1 MVPFKAFDFDPDFAR
16 PPEWAAMYRGV
27 GWNPV
32 PARTPQE
39 DENWK
44 RPVHPWK
51 EFEDRQVPDA
61 TFDRWYGS
69 GGTHVHRA
77 NMGAITGAASGQVFC
92 VDLDTKLDGSRDG
105 VEWLYGL
112 IAVHNANM
120 MPETPHQRTGGGG
133 HQFFFIAPEGWTAP
147 TFKTPLGVDIRGQGG
162 FAMLPPSRHESGRDY
177 AWEPGSEPWAVPV
190 LLAPPWLIEA
200 IDKLRE
206 QFAANAGQHV
216 ERTPSAEDLN
226 PFGQRV
232 DGREERLRDLIWGVA
247 VDLRR
252 EFPGPTFDPAR
263 VESERERCWQRYL
276 FEVKTRIADPLLTN
290 EQGLEREGR
299 GRAAFI
305 ERWDRAIGQWDG
317 KLLEAAGQPRPDPFP
332 AAQAEALPIWFDP
345 FAKISVPPFP
355 LDLLPPILGA
365 YVEHQAK
372 TLGADPTGIAV
383 AALTVV
389 SGTLDQRFV
398 LKMRRTGEWYQPP
411 RLWAML
417 VGESAT
423 KKTPI
428 MTAALKPLR
437 RIEYEF
443 WQKQAQDMAAWEE
456 VEKADRGAKPPL
468 PTRFIIND
476 TTVEAVSE
484 ILARQARGLMVVHDE
499 LSGFVASLD
508 RYAKGGG
515 AASGGDRAF
524 WLTAH
529 NGGPMAVDRVGKSR
543 MIENLCVA
551 FLGGTQPGRLRELE
565 DLMSDGLTQRFLPV
579 IIGRG
584 AAPSDLDNDVVV
596 LRYADLIRGL
606 ISRPPQTF
614 YMTDDGLKI
623 ADAFNHE
630 INELEDL
637 SEGISQAFCSW
648 VGKLPGYHGS
658 LSTLLHVLENRDDAY
673 SLHVGK
679 GTVERAGRLLT
690 DFFIPH
696 GRAFYQ
702 DVLGDLDNDAEA
714 IASFILTDDRDR
726 YTVSDLQSNV
736 RALGRVETQWGMRG
750 KLAAFVSGGW
760 LVEDGQRAW
769 NVPPGLR
776 LQFAERRRVEL
787 ERKARITSRF
797 KAKEPTDEAPL

>member
-16 PPEWAAMYRGV
+16 PPDWAAMYRGL

-32 PARTPQE
+32 PAYLPTEEE
-39 DENWK
+39 DWK
-44 RPVHPWK
+44 RPVHRWR

-61 TFDRWYGS
+61 TFDRWYGPD
-69 GGTHVHRA
+69 GQHRARA
-77 NMGAITGAASGQVFC
+77 NMGTITGAASDQVFC
-92 VDLDTKLDGSRDG
+92 LDLDSRLDGRPDG
-105 VEWLYGL
+105 IEWFFGL
-112 IAVHNANM
+112 IAVHNSNM

-133 HQFFFIAPEGWTAP
+133 HQFFFRAPAGWVAP
-147 TFKTPLGVDIRGQGG
+147 TIRTPGGIDIRGQGG
-162 FAMLPPSRHESGRDY
+162 FAMLPPSRHQSGRDY
-177 AWEPGSEPWAVPV
+177 TWEPGSEPWAVPV

-200 IDKLRE
+200 IDKLRAE
-206 QFAANAGQHV
+206 FAANAGQHV
-216 ERTPSAEDLN
+216 ERTPSGEELN
-226 PFGQRV
+226 VFGLRV
-232 DGREERLRDLIWGVA
+232 DGREERMRDLIWGVA
-247 VDLRR
+247 CDLRR
-252 EFPGPTFDPAR
+252 EFPGKPDPAR
-263 VESERERCWQRYL
+263 VAAERERVWQRYL
-276 FEVKTRIADPLLTN
+276 FEVKTRIADPTLSN

-305 ERWDRAIGQWDG
+305 ERWDRALGQWDG
-317 KLLEAAGQPRPDPFP
+317 KLLEAAGEAKPDPFP
-332 AAQAEALPIWFDP
+332 VAPAEGVPIWFDP
-345 FAKISVPPFP
+345 FAKVSVPPFP
-355 LDLLPPILGA
+355 LDLLPPILAA

-372 TLGADPTGIAV
+372 TLGADPAGIAV
-383 AALTVV
+383 AALTTI

-411 RLWAML
+411 RLWAVL

-443 WQKQAQDMAAWEE
+443 WAKQAQDTAAWNEL
-456 VEKADRGAKPPL
+456 EKGDRGAKPPP
-468 PTRFIIND
+468 PTRFIVND

-484 ILARQARGLMVVHDE
+484 ILTRQARGLLVVHDE
-499 LSGFVASLD
+499 LSSFVGSLD
-508 RYAKGGG
+508 RYSNSG
-515 AASGGDRAF
+515 SGGDRAF
-524 WLTAH
+524 WLMAH
-529 NGGPMAVDRVGKSR
+529 NGGPMAVDRVGKSK

-551 FLGGTQPGRLRELE
+551 FLGGTQPGRFRELE

-579 IIGRG
+579 LIERG
-584 AAPSDLDNDVVV
+584 SAPGDLDNDVVV

-606 ISRPPQTF
+606 IARPPQTF
-614 YMTDDGLKI
+614 YMTDDALVT
-623 ADAFNHE
+623 ADEFNRE

-679 GTVERAGRLLT
+679 ATVERARRLLT

-702 DVLGDLDNDAEA
+702 DVLGDLDNNAEA
-714 IASFILTDDRDR
+714 VASFILTDDRER
-726 YTVSDLQSNV
+726 YTISDLQSNV
-736 RALGRVETQWGMRG
+736 RALGRVETQWEMRA
-750 KLAAFVSGGW
+750 KLAGFVSGGW
-760 LVEDGQRAW
+760 LIEDGQRAW
-769 NVPPGLR
+769 NMAAGVR
-776 LQFAERRRVEL
+776 EKFADKRAAEL

-797 KAKEPTDEAPL
+797 KTKGAEHEAPL